1 MTMPIYLP
9 LLIFLA
15 RIVDVSI
22 GTIRIMMVIEG
33 RRLLAA
39 TLGFLEV
46 VIWILAVGGAL
57 THLDNPLAIIG
68 YAGGFAAGV
77 YVGMLIEH
85 QLKMGHRV
93 VRAINTDRGVHL
105 SASLREGGWRATKV
119 HGEGRDGEVE
129 IVFSVVRRKRLK
141 EMLEAIDRLA
151 PDAWVTVER
160 VEMSI
165 NGDVDLARR
174 APFARLGGLWK

>member
-46 VIWILAVGGAL
+46 VIWILAAGGADVL
-57 THLDNPLAIIG
+57 E
-68 YAGGFAAGV
+68 V
-77 YVGMLIEH
+77 
-85 QLKMGHRV
+85 
-93 VRAINTDRGVHL
+93 RGVC
-105 SASLREGGWRATKV
+105 
-119 HGEGRDGEVE
+119 
-129 IVFSVVRRKRLK
+129 
-141 EMLEAIDRLA
+141 
-151 PDAWVTVER
+151 
-160 VEMSI
+160 
-165 NGDVDLARR
+165 
-174 APFARLGGLWK
+174 